1 MSSLGVNVHLKI
13 LPLPENLTALN
24 MKIILLGT
32 IWPFRSG
39 GIATFNERLTRALI
53 DGGDEVINYTFSLQY
68 PSFLFPGKTQLSD
81 QPAPEGLDIRIKVNS
96 INPFNWLAVGREIK
110 SLKPDLLLIR
120 YWIPFMAPCLGTIAK
135 IVRLNRHTK
144 IIAIAD
150 NVIPHEKHLIDN
162 ILTRY
167 FTNNCDGFITM
178 SRSVLNDLKLFRP
191 QAPMVYTLH
200 PLYDIF
206 GKIVPREQ
214 ALKKLDLDPGY
225 RYLLFFGFI
234 RDYKGLDWLLEA
246 FGDEKLRQFP
256 VKLIIAGE
264 FYTSSEKY
272 LQIINNNKLSDH
284 VILRTDFIAD
294 HEVAYYF
301 GAADMVVQ
309 PYKSATQSGV
319 TQIAFHY
326 NKPMLV
332 TDVGGLAEI
341 IPHGKVGYV
350 VDPGAEGI
358 TEGIL
363 DFYKNDRGAFFTENV
378 IREKEKFSWGTM
390 VETIEIVFE
399 NIKKRDK

>member
-1 MSSLGVNVHLKI
+1 MKR
-13 LPLPENLTALN
+13 
-24 MKIILLGT
+24 KIILLGT
-32 IWPFRSG
+32 TWPFRSG

-110 SLKPDLLLIR
+110 KLKPDLLLVR
-120 YWIPFMAPCLGTIAK
+120 YWTPFMSPCLGTISK
-135 IVRLNRHTK
+135 IVRGNGHTK
-144 IIAIAD
+144 VIAIVD
-150 NVIPHEKHLIDN
+150 NVIPHETHFIDN
-162 ILTRY
+162 ALTRY
-167 FTNNCDGFITM
+167 FTNSCNGFITM
-178 SRSVLNDLKLFRP
+178 SRAVLSDLKKFRP
-191 QAPMVYTLH
+191 KAPMVYTPH

-206 GKIVPREQ
+206 GSIVPRDQ
-214 ALKKLDLDPGY
+214 AIKQLNLNPDF

-246 FGDEKLRQFP
+246 FGNEKLRQFP

-272 LQIINNNKLSDH
+272 LQIIRDKNLTDH
-284 VILRTDFIAD
+284 IILRTDFIAD
-294 HEVAYYF
+294 QYVANYF
-301 GAADMVVQ
+301 GAADMIVQ

-332 TDVGGLAEI
+332 TDVGGLGEI

-350 VDPGAEGI
+350 VKPGPEAI
-358 TEGIL
+358 TEAIF
-363 DFYKNDRGAFFTENV
+363 DFYSNDRNDFFTGNV
-378 IREKEKFSWGTM
+378 ISEKEKFSWGTM
-390 VETIEIVFE
+390 VETIEIVYD
-399 NIKKRDK
+399 NINKM

>member
-1 MSSLGVNVHLKI
+1 MPAN
-13 LPLPENLTALN
+13 PTALKK
-24 MKIILLGT
+24 KIILLGT
-32 IWPFRSG
+32 TWPFRSG

-53 DGGDEVINYTFSLQY
+53 DNGDEVINYTFSLQY
-68 PSFLFPGKTQLSD
+68 PSFLFPGKTQFSD
-81 QPAPEGLDIRIKVNS
+81 QPAPEGMDIRIKVNS
-96 INPFNWLAVGREIK
+96 INPFNWLSIGKEIK
-110 SLKPDLLLIR
+110 KLKPDLLLVR
-120 YWIPFMAPCLGTIAK
+120 YWIPFMAPCLGTIARIARK
-135 IVRLNRHTK
+135 NNHTK

-162 ILTRY
+162 LFTRY
-167 FTNNCDGFITM
+167 FTKSCNGFITM
-178 SRSVLNDLKLFRP
+178 SRAVLNDLKQFRP
-191 QAPMVYTLH
+191 HAPMIYTPH

-206 GKIVPREQ
+206 GKIVGRELAIQ
-214 ALKKLDLDPGY
+214 RLKLDSQF

-246 FGDEKLRQFP
+246 FGDEKLRRFP

-272 LQIINNNKLSDH
+272 LQIIREKDLTDH

-294 HEVAYYF
+294 LDVANYF

-332 TDVGGLAEI
+332 TDVGGLGEI

-350 VDPGAEGI
+350 VKPGPEAI
-358 TEGIL
+358 TEAIF
-363 DFYKNDRGAFFTENV
+363 DFYQNNRGDFFTDNV

-390 VETIEIVFE
+390 IETIDIVYE
-399 NIKKRDK
+399 KIN

>member
-1 MSSLGVNVHLKI
+1 MKR
-13 LPLPENLTALN
+13 
-24 MKIILLGT
+24 KIILLGT
-32 IWPFRSG
+32 TWPFRSG

-53 DGGDEVINYTFSLQY
+53 DGGDEVINYNFSLQY

-96 INPFNWLAVGREIK
+96 VNPFNWLRVGREIRRM
-110 SLKPDLLLIR
+110 KPDLLLVR
-120 YWIPFMAPCLGTIAK
+120 YWTPFMAPSLGKIARIARQNK
-135 IVRLNRHTK
+135 HTK

-150 NVIPHEKHLIDN
+150 NVIPHEKHFIDN
-162 ILTRY
+162 ALTNY
-167 FTNNCDGFITM
+167 FINSCDGFITM
-178 SRSVLNDLKLFRP
+178 SRAVLNDLKQFSPL
-191 QAPMVYTLH
+191 APMIYTPH

-206 GKIVPREQ
+206 GMMVPREE
-214 ALKKLDLDPGY
+214 ALKRLNLNAGF

-246 FGDEKLRQFP
+246 FGDEKLRRFP

-272 LQIINNNKLSDH
+272 LQIIKEKNIADH
-284 VILRTDFIAD
+284 VILRTDFIPD
-294 HEVAYYF
+294 QDVANYF
-301 GAADMVVQ
+301 GAADMIVQ

-332 TDVGGLAEI
+332 TDVGGLGEI

-350 VDPGAEGI
+350 VKPGPEAI
-358 TEGIL
+358 TEAIF
-363 DFYKNDRGAFFTENV
+363 DFYDNDRGEFFTDNV
-378 IREKEKFSWGTM
+378 IHEKEKFSWGTM
-390 VETIEIVFE
+390 VETIDIVFDK
-399 NIKKRDK
+399 IKKLL

>member
-1 MSSLGVNVHLKI
+1 LKR
-13 LPLPENLTALN
+13 
-24 MKIILLGT
+24 KIILLGT
-32 IWPFRSG
+32 TWPFRSG

-53 DGGDEVINYTFSLQY
+53 DNGDEVIIYTFSLQY

-96 INPFNWLAVGREIK
+96 INPFNWISVGREIK
-110 SLKPDLLLIR
+110 RLKPDLLLVR
-120 YWIPFMAPCLGTIAK
+120 YWIPFMSPCLGTISK
-135 IVRLNRHTK
+135 IVRGNHYSK
-144 IIAIAD
+144 VIAIVD
-150 NVIPHEKHLIDN
+150 NVIPHETHFIDN
-162 ILTRY
+162 VLTRY
-167 FTNNCDGFITM
+167 FTNSCNGFITM
-178 SRSVLNDLKLFRP
+178 SRAVLNDLKQFKPL
-191 QAPMVYTLH
+191 APMVYTPH

-206 GKIVPREQ
+206 GNIVPREQ
-214 ALKKLDLDPGY
+214 AIKHLNLDPDY

-246 FGDEKLRQFP
+246 FGEEKLRQFP

-272 LQIINNNKLSDH
+272 LQIIREKNLTDY

-294 HEVAYYF
+294 QDVANYF
-301 GAADMVVQ
+301 GAADMIVQ

-332 TDVGGLAEI
+332 TDVGGLGEI

-350 VDPGAEGI
+350 VNPGPEAI
-358 TEGIL
+358 TEAIY
-363 DFYKNDRGAFFTENV
+363 DFYKNDRNEYFTANV
-378 IREKEKFSWGTM
+378 ISEKEKFSWGTM
-390 VETIEIVFE
+390 IETIDIVYE
-399 NIKKRDK
+399 NINKKAEND

>member
-1 MSSLGVNVHLKI
+1 MPANH
-13 LPLPENLTALN
+13 TALKK
-24 MKIILLGT
+24 KIILLGT
-32 IWPFRSG
+32 TWPFRSG
-39 GIATFNERLTRALI
+39 GIATFNERLTKALI
-53 DGGDEVINYTFSLQY
+53 DNGDEVINYTFSLQY

-96 INPFNWLAVGREIK
+96 INPFNWLSVGKEIK
-110 SLKPDLLLIR
+110 NLKPDLLLVR
-120 YWIPFMAPCLGTIAK
+120 YWIPFMAPCLGSIAR
-135 IVRLNRHTK
+135 IVRKNNHTR

-150 NVIPHEKHLIDN
+150 NIIPHEKHLIDN
-162 ILTRY
+162 LFTRY
-167 FTNNCDGFITM
+167 FTRSCHGFITM
-178 SRSVLNDLKLFRP
+178 SRAVLNDLKKFRP
-191 QAPMVYTLH
+191 LAPMVYTPH

-206 GKIVPREQ
+206 GNMVSREQ
-214 ALKKLDLDPGY
+214 ALQRLHLNPGF

-264 FYTSSEKY
+264 FYTSPEKY
-272 LQIINNNKLSDH
+272 LKIIKDKNLTNH

-294 HEVAYYF
+294 PDVANYF

-332 TDVGGLAEI
+332 TDVGGLGEI

-350 VDPGAEGI
+350 VNPGPEAI
-358 TEGIL
+358 TEAIF
-363 DFYKNDRGAFFTENV
+363 DFFSNDQKDFFTGNV
-378 IREKEKFSWGTM
+378 IAEKEKFSWGTM
-390 VETIEIVFE
+390 VETIEIVF
-399 NIKKRDK
+399 DKINK

>member
-1 MSSLGVNVHLKI
+1 LKR
-13 LPLPENLTALN
+13 
-24 MKIILLGT
+24 KIILLGT
-32 IWPFRSG
+32 TWPFRSG

-53 DGGDEVINYTFSLQY
+53 DNGDEVINYTFTLQY

-96 INPFNWLAVGREIK
+96 INPFNWLKIGHEIK
-110 SLKPDLLLIR
+110 RLQPDLLLVR
-120 YWIPFMAPCLGTIAK
+120 YWTPFMSPCLGTIAK
-135 IVRLNRHTK
+135 IVQKNNYTK
-144 IIAIAD
+144 VIAITD
-150 NVIPHEKHLIDN
+150 NVIPHEKHIIDN
-162 ILTRY
+162 SLTSY
-167 FTNNCDGFITM
+167 FTNNCNGFITM
-178 SRSVLNDLKLFRP
+178 SRAVLQELKQFRP
-191 QAPMVYTLH
+191 SAPMVYTPH

-206 GKIVPREQ
+206 GNIVSRDQ
-214 ALKKLDLDPGY
+214 ALKRLNLHPDF

-246 FGDEKLRQFP
+246 FGEEKLRQFP

-272 LQIINNNKLSDH
+272 LQIIREKNLTDH
-284 VILRTDFIAD
+284 IILRTDFIAD
-294 HEVAYYF
+294 KEVANYF

-332 TDVGGLAEI
+332 TDVGGLSEI

-350 VDPGAEGI
+350 VKPGPEAI
-358 TEGIL
+358 TEAIF
-363 DFYKNDRGAFFTENV
+363 DFYSNDRKEIFTDNV
-378 IREKEKFSWGTM
+378 IREKEKFSWGSM
-390 VETIEIVFE
+390 VETIDIVYN
-399 NIKKRDK
+399 NIRKKN

>member
-1 MSSLGVNVHLKI
+1 LKR
-13 LPLPENLTALN
+13 
-24 MKIILLGT
+24 KIILLGT
-32 IWPFRSG
+32 TWPFRSG

-53 DGGDEVINYTFSLQY
+53 DGGDEVIIYTFSLQY

-81 QPAPEGLDIRIKVNS
+81 QPAPEGLDIRVKVNS
-96 INPFNWLAVGREIK
+96 VNPFNWLAVGREIK
-110 SLKPDLLLIR
+110 RLNPDLLLVR
-120 YWIPFMAPCLGTIAK
+120 YWIPFMAPCLGTIAR
-135 IVRLNRHTK
+135 IVRKNNHTK
-144 IIAIAD
+144 VIAIAD
-150 NVIPHEKHLIDN
+150 NVIPHEKHFTDN
-162 ILTRY
+162 ILTQY
-167 FTNNCDGFITM
+167 FTNSCNGFITM
-178 SRSVLNDLKLFRP
+178 SRAVLNDLKRFRP
-191 QAPMVYTLH
+191 SAPMVYTPH

-206 GKIVPREQ
+206 GNIVPREQ
-214 ALKKLDLDPGY
+214 ALERLNLDPNY

-272 LQIINNNKLSDH
+272 LQIIREKNLTKH

-294 HEVAYYF
+294 HDVASYF

-332 TDVGGLAEI
+332 TDVGGLGEI

-350 VDPGAEGI
+350 VNPGPEAI
-358 TEGIL
+358 TEAIF
-363 DFYKNDRGAFFTENV
+363 DFYDNDRIDSFTRNV
-378 IREKEKFSWGTM
+378 ISEKEKFSWGSM
-390 VETIEIVFE
+390 VETIEIVFG
-399 NIKKRDK
+399 NIK

>member
-1 MSSLGVNVHLKI
+1 MPAN
-13 LPLPENLTALN
+13 PTALKK
-24 MKIILLGT
+24 KIILLGT
-32 IWPFRSG
+32 TWPFRSG

-53 DGGDEVINYTFSLQY
+53 DNGDEVINYTFSLQY

-96 INPFNWLAVGREIK
+96 INPFNWLLIGKEIK
-110 SLKPDLLLIR
+110 NLKPDLLLVR
-120 YWIPFMAPCLGTIAK
+120 YWIPFMAPCLGTIARIARK
-135 IVRLNRHTK
+135 NNHTK

-162 ILTRY
+162 LFTSY
-167 FTNNCDGFITM
+167 FTKSCNGFITM
-178 SRSVLNDLKLFRP
+178 SRAVLHDLKQFRP
-191 QAPMVYTLH
+191 HAPMIYTPH

-206 GKIVPREQ
+206 GKIVGRELAIQ
-214 ALKKLDLDPGY
+214 RLKLDSQF

-246 FGDEKLRQFP
+246 FGDEKLRRFP

-272 LQIINNNKLSDH
+272 LQIIREKDLTDH

-294 HEVAYYF
+294 LDVANYF

-332 TDVGGLAEI
+332 TDVGGLGEI

-350 VDPGAEGI
+350 VKPGPEAI
-358 TEGIL
+358 TEAIF
-363 DFYKNDRGAFFTENV
+363 DFYQNNRGEFFTDNV

-390 VETIEIVFE
+390 IETIDIVY
-399 NIKKRDK
+399 DKINKIFL

>member
-1 MSSLGVNVHLKI
+1 MKR
-13 LPLPENLTALN
+13 
-24 MKIILLGT
+24 KIILLGT
-32 IWPFRSG
+32 TWPFRSG

-68 PSFLFPGKTQLSD
+68 PSFLFPGKTQFSD

-110 SLKPDLLLIR
+110 HIKPDLLLVR
-120 YWIPFMAPCLGTIAK
+120 YWTPFMAPCLGTIAK
-135 IVRLNRHTK
+135 IVRRNNHTK
-144 IIAIAD
+144 VIAIAD
-150 NVIPHEKHLIDN
+150 NVIPHEKHFIDN
-162 ILTRY
+162 ILTHY
-167 FTNNCDGFITM
+167 FTNICDGFITM
-178 SRSVLNDLKLFRP
+178 SRAVLNDLKQFRP
-191 QAPMVYTLH
+191 LAPMAYTPH

-206 GKIVPREQ
+206 GNIVPREQ
-214 ALKKLDLDPGY
+214 ALKRLNLNAEY

-264 FYTSSEKY
+264 FYTSPEKY
-272 LQIINNNKLSDH
+272 LKIIREKHLTDH

-294 HEVAYYF
+294 QEVANYF

-332 TDVGGLAEI
+332 TDVGGLGEI

-350 VDPGAEGI
+350 VNPGPEAI
-358 TEGIL
+358 TEAIF
-363 DFYKNDRGAFFTENV
+363 DFYNSDRNDFFTGNV
-378 IREKEKFSWGTM
+378 ISEKEKFSWGTM
-390 VETIEIVFE
+390 VETIEIVFN
-399 NIKKRDK
+399 NINKDR

>member
-1 MSSLGVNVHLKI
+1 
-13 LPLPENLTALN
+13 LPANPTALKK
-24 MKIILLGT
+24 KIILLGT
-32 IWPFRSG
+32 TWPFRSG

-53 DGGDEVINYTFSLQY
+53 DNGDEVINYTFSLQY

-96 INPFNWLAVGREIK
+96 INPFNWLLIGKEIK
-110 SLKPDLLLIR
+110 NLKPDLLLVR
-120 YWIPFMAPCLGTIAK
+120 YWIPFMAPCLGTIARIARK
-135 IVRLNRHTK
+135 NNHTK

-162 ILTRY
+162 LFTSY
-167 FTNNCDGFITM
+167 FTKSCNGFITM
-178 SRSVLNDLKLFRP
+178 SRAVLHDLKQFRP
-191 QAPMVYTLH
+191 HAPMIYTPH

-206 GKIVPREQ
+206 GKIVGRELAIQ
-214 ALKKLDLDPGY
+214 RLKLDSQF

-246 FGDEKLRQFP
+246 FGDEKLRRFP

-272 LQIINNNKLSDH
+272 LQIIREKDLTDH

-294 HEVAYYF
+294 LDVANYF

-332 TDVGGLAEI
+332 TDVGGLGEI

-350 VDPGAEGI
+350 VKPGPEAI
-358 TEGIL
+358 TEAIF
-363 DFYKNDRGAFFTENV
+363 DFYQNNRGEFFTDNV

-390 VETIEIVFE
+390 IETIDIVY
-399 NIKKRDK
+399 DKINKIFL

>member
-1 MSSLGVNVHLKI
+1 MKR
-13 LPLPENLTALN
+13 
-24 MKIILLGT
+24 KIILLGT
-32 IWPFRSG
+32 TWPFRSG

-53 DGGDEVINYTFSLQY
+53 DGGDEVINYTFTLQY

-96 INPFNWLAVGREIK
+96 INPFNWLSVGREIK
-110 SLKPDLLLIR
+110 RLKPDLLLVR
-120 YWIPFMAPCLGTIAK
+120 YWIPFMAPCLGTISK
-135 IVRLNRHTK
+135 IVRGNNHTK
-144 IIAIAD
+144 VIAIAD
-150 NVIPHEKHLIDN
+150 NIIPHEKHIIDN
-162 ILTRY
+162 MLTSY

-178 SRSVLNDLKLFRP
+178 SRAVLNELKQFRP
-191 QAPMVYTLH
+191 LAPMVYTPH

-206 GKIVPREQ
+206 GSIVPREQ
-214 ALKKLDLDPGY
+214 ALKHLNLSPDF

-246 FGDEKLRQFP
+246 FSAQKLRQFP

-272 LQIINNNKLSDH
+272 LQIIREKNLTDH

-294 HEVAYYF
+294 KEVANYF

-332 TDVGGLAEI
+332 TDVGGLGEI

-350 VDPGAEGI
+350 VNPGPQAI
-358 TEGIL
+358 TEAIF
-363 DFYKNDRGAFFTENV
+363 DFYNNNRNDFFTDNV

-390 VETIEIVFE
+390 VETIDIVFN
-399 NIKKRDK
+399 NINKN

>member
-1 MSSLGVNVHLKI
+1 
-13 LPLPENLTALN
+13 LN
-24 MKIILLGT
+24 RKIILLGT
-32 IWPFRSG
+32 TWPFRSG

-96 INPFNWLAVGREIK
+96 INPFNWLSVGREIK
-110 SLKPDLLLIR
+110 RMKPDLLLVR
-120 YWIPFMAPCLGTIAK
+120 YWIPFMAPCLGTISK
-135 IVRLNRHTK
+135 IVRKNNHTK
-144 IIAIAD
+144 VIAIVD
-150 NVIPHEKHLIDN
+150 NVIPHEKHFIDK
-162 ILTRY
+162 ILTDY
-167 FTNNCDGFITM
+167 FTNSCNGFITM
-178 SRSVLNDLKLFRP
+178 SRAVLNDLKKFMP
-191 QAPMVYTLH
+191 FAPMVYTPH

-206 GKIVPREQ
+206 GSIVPREQ
-214 ALKKLDLDPGY
+214 AIKQLNLDPAY

-246 FGDEKLRQFP
+246 FGDTKLRQFP

-272 LQIINNNKLSDH
+272 MKIIRDKSLTDH

-294 HEVAYYF
+294 HDVANYF
-301 GAADMVVQ
+301 GAADMIVQ

-332 TDVGGLAEI
+332 TDVGGLGEI

-350 VDPGAEGI
+350 VNPGPEAI
-358 TEGIL
+358 TEAIF
-363 DFYKNDRGAFFTENV
+363 DFYKNDRNDFFTGNV
-378 IREKEKFSWGTM
+378 ISEKEKFSWGTM
-390 VETIEIVFE
+390 TETIDIVYD
-399 NIKKRDK
+399 NINKIS